1 MKVALICFSLTGQQT
16 GERLYRGLEAAGMTA
31 ELDKKSK
38 YLLDSIQVSTS
49 AWAGEKFSDS
59 DALIFIGATGIAVR
73 SIAPYVAS
81 KKSDPAVLVVDEC
94 GKFVISLLSG
104 HLGGANEL
112 ALKTAEI
119 LEAIPVVTT
128 ATDLHHRFAVDVFAK
143 EVSAALLAGKK
154 VGFYSEFPTD
164 GELPEG
170 LARCDEYGNPVSSM
184 DDRSEEETQK
194 SSDFNGTGTDC
205 TNIDCGVAVT
215 VHTSCNPF
223 ISTTQV
229 VPKCLT
235 LGMGCR
241 KDKDARGIAEAA
253 QKVLDRSGFHKEA
266 FEQIASI
273 DPKKEEKGILSLS
286 QDWQIPFVT
295 YTEEELKQVPGEFTP
310 SPFVKKITGVDNVCE
325 RSAVLASGNGRLRQR
340 KTGENGVTTAVAA
353 REWRIHFE

>member
-1 MKVALICFSLTGQQT
+1 MKIALICFSLTGLDT
-16 GERLYRGLEAAGMTA
+16 GEKLCHGLEVAGITA
-31 ELDKKSK
+31 VLDKKSK
-38 YLLDSIQVSTS
+38 YLPDSVKVSTS

-73 SIAPYVAS
+73 SIAPYVVS
-81 KKSDPAVLVVDEC
+81 KKSDPAVLVIDEC

-112 ALKTAEI
+112 TLKAAEI
-119 LEAIPVVTT
+119 LQAVPVVTT
-128 ATDLHHRFAVDVFAK
+128 ATDLHHRFAVDVFAKRNNCSIFNMKAAK

-154 VGFYSEFPTD
+154 VGFYSEFPVK

-170 LARCDEYGNPVSSM
+170 LIRCAGGQEHT
-184 DDRSEEETQK
+184 EA
-194 SSDFNGTGTDC
+194 
-205 TNIDCGVAVT
+205 DCGIAVT
-215 VHTSCNPF
+215 VHTSCRPF
-223 ISTTQV
+223 PSTTQV

-241 KDKDARGIAEAA
+241 RGKDAQGISEAA
-253 QKVLDRSGFHKEA
+253 QKVLDRSGFYKEA

-273 DPKKEEKGILSLS
+273 DLKKDEQGILSLS
-286 QDWQIPFVT
+286 KDWQIPFVT
-295 YTEEELKQVPGEFTP
+295 YAENELKQVPGEFTP

-325 RSAVLASGNGRLRQR
+325 RSAVLASDNGRLIQK